1 MPKES
6 SEAHLNAVVV
16 AAGIT
21 SYETFMERTV
31 GLVEAEMVRSNVSVE
46 TLSAR
51 TGIKLRLLKTVL
63 RDRHMTLRML
73 ASICVVL
80 GLEPNF
86 RHHDIDPKHLRT

>member
-1 MPKES
+1 M
-6 SEAHLNAVVV
+6 NQIVD
-16 AAGIT
+16 
-21 SYETFMERTV
+21 
-31 GLVEAEMVRSNVSVE
+31 LVEAEMVRSNVSVE

-73 ASICVVL
+73 ATICVVL

-86 RHHDIDPKHLRT
+86 RHQDIDPKHLRT